1 MKEFPQAGGGE
12 TIWMFRL
19 WKLSGGYSCDNK
31 TVHEVRFMSE
41 LNFTGK
47 LLVCTM
53 CGETVREPMIGSAGV
68 VG

>member
-1 MKEFPQAGGGE
+1 
-12 TIWMFRL
+12 MFRL